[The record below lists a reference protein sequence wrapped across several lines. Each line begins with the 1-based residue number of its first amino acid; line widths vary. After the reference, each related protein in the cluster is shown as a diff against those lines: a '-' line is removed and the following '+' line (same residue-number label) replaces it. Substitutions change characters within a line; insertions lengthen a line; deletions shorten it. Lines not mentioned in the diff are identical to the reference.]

1 MSYTPK
7 KTPLDL
13 HAEKF
18 IRDYPGGAYKST
30 TTASKK
36 RSIVKRVRSP
46 RPMGHKRVIKRGAAG
61 RKPK

>member
-18 IRDYPGGAYKST
+18 IRDYPKGISWKST
-30 TTASKK
+30 KPASKK
-36 RSIVKRVRSP
+36 RSIVKQVRTP
-46 RPMGHKRVIKRGAAG
+46 RRVIKRGANT
-61 RKPK
+61 K